1 MWRCGCSGRGTFP
14 GTARCVNFAAGI
26 WRSSGGLFVEVVR
39 VAREMGVVRLGTLS
53 IDGTKVRAN
62 ASKRKAMSYERMLK
76 EEARLKEEIEALLS
90 RAGAVDAEEDERYGE
105 EVGGDELPEERQ
117 RREKWL
123 AAIEEAKERLE
134 AAQRAADDARG
145 RKPGQDRNPKGGPP
159 YKRAYGEPDPKAQS
173 NFTDPESRIIKTSTE
188 GFQQCYNAQMA
199 VDGEHPLIVA
209 TDVGAQ
215 AADQGQMIPLLDE
228 VQHRFGA
235 EPEVVLAD
243 AGYCNEADLVE
254 LEERGIDGHVA
265 LGREGKTQAAVRD
278 IRRVG
283 VLGAGTMGGGISMA
297 FANAGLTVSIVEQ
310 SRDALDRG
318 LATVRRNYE
327 RSASRGRFSGDE
339 VEERMGLL
347 RGGTDQDA
355 LAECDL
361 VIEAVF
367 EDMELMKS
375 VFAQI
380 DRIAKPGALLATNTS
395 YLDVIVIG
403 AETGRPEDVV
413 GMHFFSPANIM
424 KLVEVVRGEKSAP
437 DAIATAM
444 SISRTIGKVP
454 VLVGVCHG
462 FVGNRMLFQRRL
474 QADRLR
480 ADRGGRHRAGNEPVD
495 LRPSPRR
502 ASGRSC
508 RVPAPTTP
516 GIRSCGSSAS
526 AC

>member
-1 MWRCGCSGRGTFP
+1 M
-14 GTARCVNFAAGI
+14 NFAAGI

-76 EEARLKEEIEALLS
+76 EEARPKEEIEALLS

-145 RKPGQDRNPKGGPP
+145 RKPGQDHNPKGGPP

-199 VDGEHPLIVA
+199 VDGEHALIVA

-243 AGYCNEADLVE
+243 AGYCNEADLVDLVE

-265 LGREGKTQAAVRD
+265 LGREGKTQAAVDPHTRPATHRMGEKLAAPQGRAQYAKRKWLSEAPNGW
-278 IRRVG
+278 IKE
-283 VLGAGTMGGGISMA
+283 VLG
-297 FANAGLTVSIVEQ
+297 FRRFGL
-310 SRDALDRG
+310 RG
-318 LATVRRNYE
+318 L
-327 RSASRGRFSGDE
+327 D
-339 VEERMGLL
+339 
-347 RGGTDQDA
+347 
-355 LAECDL
+355 
-361 VIEAVF
+361 
-367 EDMELMKS
+367 K
-375 VFAQI
+375 
-380 DRIAKPGALLATNTS
+380 
-395 YLDVIVIG
+395 
-403 AETGRPEDVV
+403 
-413 GMHFFSPANIM
+413 
-424 KLVEVVRGEKSAP
+424 VRGEW
-437 DAIATAM
+437 D
-444 SISRTIGKVP
+444 
-454 VLVGVCHG
+454 LVCLALNIKRLGALTVC
-462 FVGNRMLFQRRL
+462 
-474 QADRLR
+474 
-480 ADRGGRHRAGNEPVD
+480 
-495 LRPSPRR
+495 
-502 ASGRSC
+502 
-508 RVPAPTTP
+508 
-516 GIRSCGSSAS
+516 
-526 AC
+526 